1 MVCLSTRDRSYNC
14 DSLLMRVYHYLI
26 ECLLKYFTYSL
37 IQNRTP
43 FQKDHLVLTSFYWNR
58 SIFLLVNYVSV
69 S

>member
-1 MVCLSTRDRSYNC
+1 MVCLFTRDRSYNC

-37 IQNRTP
+37 IQNRMP
-43 FQKDHLVLTSFYWNR
+43 FQKDHLVLTSFYWHR
-58 SIFLLVNYVSV
+58 SIFLLVNYVSA